1 MGGVVSGRA
10 FPPGAHAVCAQQ
22 SPRPPASRS
31 PGWPRSLS
39 RRGCGG
45 SQHRAGRAAP
55 SQLGSLWPFRAAPEP
70 HRGAAEWS
78 RARLE
83 TRGSSCG
90 SSRGGRPPLG
100 GGGAPSECE
109 LARRRHQGTVGGAV
123 ALADERGFPFL
134 LPLSSG
140 GSRGL
145 YSLSVHQV
153 QGGSDVRFGHG
164 QREASR
170 DAGRGARGPRGPPTL
185 WWPRT
190 PSATPRGAR
199 RVTRPFRH
207 RGAFRWSLSPPL
219 RRLSLGGTV
228 PVSRREGTPP
238 TPLSVRSARVG
249 RRVRG
254 GLRIVPAARH
264 RQLIHPQDVRRR
276 DAG

>member
-1 MGGVVSGRA
+1 MVTCPLRDQRFLLRILAGWEAAPGGVRSTVRVRAGTQATPGHGGRGRGSRGRA
-10 FPPGAHAVCAQQ
+10 GV
-22 SPRPPASRS
+22 
-31 PGWPRSLS
+31 
-39 RRGCGG
+39 
-45 SQHRAGRAAP
+45 
-55 SQLGSLWPFRAAPEP
+55 
-70 HRGAAEWS
+70 
-78 RARLE
+78 
-83 TRGSSCG
+83 
-90 SSRGGRPPLG
+90 
-100 GGGAPSECE
+100 
-109 LARRRHQGTVGGAV
+109 
-123 ALADERGFPFL
+123 PFL
-134 LPLSSG
+134 LPLLSG

-145 YSLSVHQV
+145 YLLSVHQV
-153 QGGSDVRFGHG
+153 QRGSDVRFGHG

-199 RVTRPFRH
+199 RVMRPFRH

-228 PVSRREGTPP
+228 SVSRREGTLP

>member
-1 MGGVVSGRA
+1 M
-10 FPPGAHAVCAQQ
+10 
-22 SPRPPASRS
+22 PASR
-31 PGWPRSLS
+31 PEVPPADPRGVG
-39 RRGCGG
+39 GC
-45 SQHRAGRAAP
+45 P
-55 SQLGSLWPFRAAPEP
+55 W
-70 HRGAAEWS
+70 
-78 RARLE
+78 
-83 TRGSSCG
+83 
-90 SSRGGRPPLG
+90 G

-109 LARRRHQGTVGGAV
+109 LARRRHQGAAGGAV
-123 ALADERGFPFL
+123 ALAEERGFPFL
-134 LPLSSG
+134 PPLSSG

-145 YSLSVHQV
+145 YPLSVHQV
-153 QGGSDVRFGHG
+153 QRGSDVRFGHG

-185 WWPRT
+185 WWRRAA
-190 PSATPRGAR
+190 SATPRGAR
-199 RVTRPFRH
+199 RVTRPFLH
-207 RGAFRWSLSPPL
+207 RGAFRWSLSPPF